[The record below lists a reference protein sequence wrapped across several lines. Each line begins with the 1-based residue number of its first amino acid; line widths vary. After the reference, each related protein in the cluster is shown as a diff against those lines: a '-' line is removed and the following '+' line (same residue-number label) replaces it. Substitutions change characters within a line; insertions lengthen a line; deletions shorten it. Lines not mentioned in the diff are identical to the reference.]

1 MATKN
6 TISTSSAWTE
16 LDFSA
21 RCMSPYISTPIY
33 IPEET
38 SYFLCRPDGTREQ
51 HRLTFVVFRAEG
63 AAEDDWEDDPMLGR
77 LQMAVLGDDD
87 EEVQPA
93 DAVYLGVSPDRFVKV
108 VRNDDNEIVFDFTW
122 HYGNVEIDRA

>member
-1 MATKN
+1 MQPQKDNIINFMATKN

-16 LDFSA
+16 LEFSA

-63 AAEDDWEDDPMLGR
+63 AAEDDWER
-77 LQMAVLGDDD
+77 
-87 EEVQPA
+87 
-93 DAVYLGVSPDRFVKV
+93 
-108 VRNDDNEIVFDFTW
+108 
-122 HYGNVEIDRA
+122 